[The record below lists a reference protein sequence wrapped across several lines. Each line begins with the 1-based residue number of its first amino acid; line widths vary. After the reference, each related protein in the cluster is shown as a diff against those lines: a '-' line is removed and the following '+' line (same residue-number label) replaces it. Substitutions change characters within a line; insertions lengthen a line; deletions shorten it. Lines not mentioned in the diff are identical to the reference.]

1 MSTMFDEAIADA
13 KKLREIAEANAKQQ
27 LMEAML
33 PSIRLMIEQ
42 EIMGDEES
50 EVTFEDLIMDPES
63 IEIEEV
69 PETATPEFNVSVDVA
84 GDAHIAVSSGDV
96 TSEEEIETVEEEPA
110 EEELMTLTPEAAY
123 ALASLIKGHSPA
135 AEKNSLFEKM
145 QVLKRKIRKFS
156 NALNA
161 AGIEREN
168 VTLREIACK
177 HYTQL
182 LKEIITLRSEV
193 ILTEGAENKKIARS
207 AFKDILKEMKKMS
220 RRHARALF
228 DKLFEGD
235 HTEKMDELDV
245 VLSSDDLD
253 VLGVEDEEEV
263 SVDDLDV
270 DVLLSTEEVE
280 EPAEEVEVEDEEVEL
295 EELDLVLTDDD
306 FEVLGVDSDEVTVD
320 DLDVE
325 VMMGEPAEEEVD
337 VEVEEEE
344 VELEEV
350 YEIDEGM
357 LRRELRRMRR
367 LREQDEGVDDD
378 VASASWVD
386 GEVVGDVVLDVDE
399 DDLLNALDDELGTVT
414 AVAESR
420 RRARRL
426 NAKRAARLRNGR
438 NTGKSSVNE
447 SRRNRVLRKKVVGYH
462 KSASALKNQLVE
474 MNLFNAKLLYVNK
487 LMQNRDLNAKQQR
500 AIVEALD
507 SAKTLREAKL
517 LYKSLTKS
525 LKKRSNRSGL
535 NESKVAR
542 TLGSSSRSTRSASVS
557 RNGNEVNRWAVLAGI
572 NKDNK

>member
-63 IEIEEV
+63 IEVEEV
-69 PETATPEFNVSVDVA
+69 PETATPGFNVSVDVA

-96 TSEEEIETVEEEPA
+96 TNEEDIEIVEEEPA

-145 QVLKRKIRKFS
+145 QVLKHKIRKFS
-156 NALNA
+156 NALTA
-161 AGIEREN
+161 AGIKTEN

-235 HTEKMDELDV
+235 HTGKMNELDV

-263 SVDDLDV
+263 NVDDLDV
-270 DVLLSTEEVE
+270 EVLLSTGEVE
-280 EPAEEVEVEDEEVEL
+280 EPEFEVEDEEVEL
-295 EELDLVLTDDD
+295 EELDLILTDDD
-306 FEVLGVDSDEVTVD
+306 FDVLGVDSEDVTVD

-325 VMMGEPAEEEVD
+325 VMMGEPAEEEV
-337 VEVEEEE
+337 EVEDEE

-357 LRRELRRMRR
+357 LRQELRRMRR
-367 LREQDEGVDDD
+367 LREQGEGVDNAI
-378 VASASWVD
+378 ASASWVE

-399 DDLLNALDDELGTVT
+399 DDLLNALDDELGTVS

-420 RRARRL
+420 RRARRS

-438 NTGKSSVNE
+438 NTRKSSVNE
-447 SRRNRVLRKKVVGYH
+447 SRRNGVLRKKVVGYQ
-462 KSASALKNQLVE
+462 KTASALKNQLVE

-525 LKKRSNRSGL
+525 LKKRSSRSGL